1 MNKENIKEVKKEE
14 VMNMTVSNEHQDQLN
29 TLDGRFDI
37 ARIFTKVIAYSDRV
51 QFHWSHPKVGKLD
64 SQLNY

>member
-14 VMNMTVSNEHQDQLN
+14 VLNMTVSNEHQDQLN
-29 TLDGRFDI
+29 TLDGRFYI

-51 QFHWSHPKVGKLD
+51 
-64 SQLNY
+64 